1 MRRVKPNALH
11 NQSIA
16 SPMSGYASSGITMLR
31 GIDRLESIELIIP
44 VGPGGPPFPYER
56 TECQLAGGV
65 AGGSPMDFSFL
76 GRVAHT
82 NLGAPFARA
91 ARVGFCFVRFCS
103 SHGTSYPNLIS
114 SLNATMT
121 AKIQRAAT
129 IHTFN
134 TCSQSSGSFSWNTML
149 REKNLRLL
157 STR

>member
-1 MRRVKPNALH
+1 
-11 NQSIA
+11 
-16 SPMSGYASSGITMLR
+16 MLL

-44 VGPGGPPFPYER
+44 VGR
-56 TECQLAGGV
+56 A
-65 AGGSPMDFSFL
+65 
-76 GRVAHT
+76 AHT

-134 TCSQSSGSFSWNTML
+134 TCSQSSGSFSWNTIL
-149 REKNLRLL
+149 REKNLR
-157 STR
+157 SEERRVGKECRSRWSPYH